1 MGQNSLTP
9 DSKLNN
15 LLNFPLAREQVVHL
29 ENEAN
34 LCVGQCQANH
44 FLAVCFIFDLGGITQ
59 YVMINSIARAENGR
73 SPCLTLTEK
82 AATSNAEIPSKGK

>member
-1 MGQNSLTP
+1 MSRVMV

-34 LCVGQCQANH
+34 LCVSLCQANH
-44 FLAVCFIFDLGGITQ
+44 FLTVCFIFDLGGITKHL
-59 YVMINSIARAENGR
+59 MINSIARADKDR

-82 AATSNAEIPSKGK
+82 TATSNAEIPSKGK